1 MKIIITESQ
10 RDAILGYREL
20 NAFKNLAKDSYHL
33 FSSAMK
39 RLTDK
44 PGNPFTD
51 LSDIDKNLKIRF
63 FNPTERGVEVYID
76 IDDLGESEEPF
87 MRIHKYG
94 HYDDDDAELYETHD
108 NKQKYWKEYID
119 ENGNKQRSY
128 KSIIEERLYNLRKML
143 GITDLSI
150 HIYP

>member
-20 NAFKNLAKDSYHL
+20 DAFKNLAKDSYHL
-33 FSSAMK
+33 FSSAMR
-39 RLTDK
+39 RLSHK

-51 LSDIDKNLKIRF
+51 LSDIDENLKIKF

-143 GITDLSI
+143 GITDLSL

>member
-20 NAFKNLAKDSYHL
+20 DAFKNLAKDSYHL

-51 LSDIDKNLKIRF
+51 LRDIDENLKIKF

-87 MRIHKYG
+87 MRIHNPYG
-94 HYDDDDAELYETHD
+94 YDDDAAELYETHD
-108 NKQKYWKEYID
+108 NKQKNWKEYLD
-119 ENGNKQRSY
+119 ENGNKQRGY
-128 KSIIEERLYNLRKML
+128 KSIIQERLYNLCKTL
-143 GITDLSI
+143 GITDLPL

>member
-10 RDAILGYREL
+10 RDSILGYRGL
-20 NAFKNLAKDSYHL
+20 TAFMGQAKDSYHTFAKVL
-33 FSSAMK
+33 E
-39 RLTDK
+39 RLANQ
-44 PGNPFTD
+44 PGNPYTD
-51 LSDIDKNLKIRF
+51 YSDIDENLKMKYF
-63 FNPTERGVEVYID
+63 SPDPRGVEVYID

-143 GITDLSI
+143 GITDLSL

>member
-10 RDAILGYREL
+10 RDSILGYREL
-20 NAFKNLAKDSYHL
+20 NVFKNLAKDSYHL

-108 NKQKYWKEYID
+108 NKQKYWKEYLD

-128 KSIIEERLYNLRKML
+128 KSIIQERLYNLCKTL
-143 GITDLSI
+143 GITDLPL

>member
-20 NAFKNLAKDSYHL
+20 DAFKNLAKDSYHL

-39 RLTDK
+39 RLSHK
-44 PGNPFTD
+44 PGNPYTD

-87 MRIHKYG
+87 MRIDNPYG
-94 HYDDDDAELYETHD
+94 YDEDAAELYETYD
-108 NKQKYWKEYID
+108 NKYKYWNDYLD
-119 ENGNKQRSY
+119 ENGNKQRNY
-128 KSIIEERLYNLRKML
+128 KSIILERLYNLRKML
-143 GITDLSI
+143 GVTDLPI
-150 HIYP
+150 HLYP